1 MKEQPRCQ
9 QTHYA
14 PRDEEHRK
22 NREYPLV
29 NEGAREVDAAQPL
42 FYKKRPRVFP
52 QPLRDSLRAYALP
65 LMERSACSTRRLVM

>member
-1 MKEQPRCQ
+1 M
-9 QTHYA
+9 
-14 PRDEEHRK
+14 
-22 NREYPLV
+22 
-29 NEGAREVDAAQPL
+29 NEGAGEVDAAQPL